1 MATVI
6 TIKGQVTI
14 PKTVRDQL
22 KLHSGDRVEFV
33 VEKDGTARLVP
44 LITSVKELK
53 GLVPRPE
60 RKLKLDEFD
69 EVIARGESGT

>member
-6 TIKGQVTI
+6 TSKGQVTI
-14 PKTVRDQL
+14 PKPVRDQL

-44 LITSVKELK
+44 LTTSVKELK

-69 EVIARGESGT
+69 EVIARGASGT